1 MLSRRMLKIICSRQR
16 FTDISR
22 CAAFNICQPV
32 GDRVRLGVSK
42 WQNFLVYVF
51 FTLLTLTYCTISM
64 SRMYLRIW
72 ETKINR
78 TQFVVDIDLGVLV
91 SLSAALIL
99 LVAMRRKEHVKI
111 FNVLMSLDEGMR
123 KGSQNVV
130 LKSLM
135 VTKYREKLQLQMVV
149 TESLLILI
157 SVTTAVIP
165 VLHGFVLLDKVDPI
179 NRFLRDVFHIRLRAE
194 WKYFPLMGCITYFV
208 LQVRNVCIYLRML
221 LTSQY
226 FMYLENYKHGNIT
239 CEVLWISLKFA

>member
-1 MLSRRMLKIICSRQR
+1 MLKIICSRQR

-239 CEVLWISLKFA
+239 CEVL